1 MKITDRANLLNI
13 PVPNDERVYRSVPLK
28 EIFDTLDELTL
39 EAGWTLS
46 KEYHQTANKGQQHLL
61 RFAYDTH
68 NPLFKFEIV
77 ILNSYN
83 KTIALKAA
91 AGVSVAACFNG
102 MICGEF
108 VIDKKH
114 LGSVK
119 EDLNA
124 FFKGF
129 IDKKDQAVADAEEM
143 WQKFNEMEIN
153 KFDIYCLLGELFMKD
168 CLNTQQLNLVK
179 NEIELEVQYEGCTD
193 KSLNLLYQHVTFAQK
208 NTHPL
213 IYEKVRHTTTLIFNT
228 HYEDFQ
234 VF

>member
-1 MKITDRANLLNI
+1 
-13 PVPNDERVYRSVPLK
+13 VYRSVPLK
-28 EIFDTLDELTL
+28 EIFDILDELTG

-46 KEYHQTANKGQQHLL
+46 SEYHQTASKGQQHLL

-83 KTIALKAA
+83 KTIALKVA
-91 AGVSVAACFNG
+91 AGVSVTACFNG

-108 VIDKKH
+108 VIDRKH
-114 LGSVK
+114 TGSVK
-119 EDLNA
+119 EDLSA

-129 IDKKDQAVADAEEM
+129 INKKDAAVAEAEEM
-143 WQKFNEMEIN
+143 WKVFNETEIN
-153 KFDIYCLLGELFMKD
+153 KFDIYCLLGELFMRD
-168 CLNTQQLNLVK
+168 CLNTQQLNAVK
-179 NEIELEVQYEGCTD
+179 NEIELNVQYEGCTD